1 MKFQEFSHQINSKQT
16 KVQGIQNSLSIP
28 QEEYLNGSQLEE
40 QFSKPQDTICNFF
53 LDKLNKETPDW
64 VLEKFE
70 RLFISQTGIVPIKI
84 GQALYIIVAQNQ
96 ENTFRNTLKRSCYIL
111 INNWNA
117 ARNHKPIQKLIQLFS
132 EVSKT
137 QKKTDTTKSL
147 TKQRLKK
154 WIINFIESEDYQD
167 LHIFLARYENRG
179 KWSNHY
185 ASYLLASESLDSK
198 NSQEQREAAK
208 IVSQQL
214 KKRFNLALAMYTARS
229 NLAVASARGDQNPT
243 VLGDNVLHLIH
254 QLLAKRG
261 IFSYANLANI
271 FLKQTTG
278 LLYYNMK
285 QSLRVYLFFSLEKSD
300 LLEVLNTN
308 LDKYLESIYNLYD
321 RKVWNSHL
329 LLLTCNH
336 LIEYLITQ
344 ERGKPSLI
352 FTWLVTHNQ
361 GVVLAILILKI
372 ILICQA
378 SYVHLE
384 NCIADLIQYY
394 ENEPESDCQW
404 LIDFLETLTVTLGIY
419 AENIRYNLVSIEAKQ
434 DELQTSD
441 NFKSYWI
448 FSQIKFEPEKSA

>member
-1 MKFQEFSHQINSKQT
+1 MKFQKFSHQINSKQT
-16 KVQGIQNSLSIP
+16 KVQGIQNSLSISK
-28 QEEYLNGSQLEE
+28 EEYLNGSQLEDK
-40 QFSKPQDTICNFF
+40 FSKPQDTICNFF

-70 RLFISQTGIVPIKI
+70 RLFILQTGRVPIEI
-84 GQALYIIVAQNQ
+84 GQALYIIVDQNQ
-96 ENTFRNTLKRSCYIL
+96 EDTFRNTLKRSCYIL

-117 ARNHKPIQKLIQLFS
+117 ARNHQPIQKLIQLFS
-132 EVSKT
+132 EVAKT
-137 QKKTDTTKSL
+137 QKKTDTPKSL
-147 TKQRLKK
+147 AKQRLKK
-154 WIINFIESEDYQD
+154 WLINFIGSEDYQE
-167 LHIFLARYENRG
+167 LHIFLSRYENRG

-229 NLAVASARGDQNPT
+229 NLAVTSAIGSPNPT
-243 VLGDNVLHLIH
+243 VLGDDVLHLIH

-271 FLKQTTG
+271 FLKQTAG
-278 LLYYNMK
+278 ILYYNMK

-308 LDKYLESIYNLYD
+308 IDKYLETIYNQYD
-321 RKVWNSHL
+321 RKVWNRHM

-344 ERGKPSLI
+344 EKGKPSLI
-352 FTWLVTHNQ
+352 FTWLATHNQ

-384 NCIADLIQYY
+384 NCIADLIKYY
-394 ENEPESDCQW
+394 EDEQESECQW
-404 LIDFLETLTVTLGIY
+404 LIDFLETLTVTLAIY
-419 AENIRYNLVSIEAKQ
+419 AENIRYNLVSIEAKK

-448 FSQIKFEPEKSA
+448 FSQVKFEQEKSA

>member
-16 KVQGIQNSLSIP
+16 KVQGIQNSLSIS
-28 QEEYLNGSQLEE
+28 QEERLNYSQLEN

-53 LDKLNKETPDW
+53 LDKMNKETPDW

-70 RLFISQTGIVPIKI
+70 KLFISQTGKFPIKI
-84 GQALYIIVAQNQ
+84 GEALYIIVAQNQ
-96 ENTFRNTLKRSCYIL
+96 EDTFRNTLKRSCYIL

-117 ARNHKPIQKLIQLFS
+117 ARNHQSIQKLIQLFS
-132 EVSKT
+132 EASKT
-137 QKKTDTTKSL
+137 QKKIDTTKSL

-154 WIINFIESEDYQD
+154 WIINFIQSEDYKELQ
-167 LHIFLARYENRG
+167 IFIARYENRG

-185 ASYLLASESLDSK
+185 ASYLLASESIDAK
-198 NSQEQREAAK
+198 NSQEYREAAK

-214 KKRFNLALAMYTARS
+214 KKRFNFALAMYTARS
-229 NLAVASARGDQNPT
+229 NLAVASAIGGQNPT
-243 VLGDNVLHLIH
+243 VLGDDVLHLIH
-254 QLLAKRG
+254 KILANRG
-261 IFSYANLANI
+261 IFSYANIANI

-285 QSLRVYLFFSLEKSD
+285 QSLKLYLFFSLEKSD
-300 LLEVLNTN
+300 LLKVLNTN
-308 LDKYLESIYNLYD
+308 IDKYLESLYNQYD
-321 RKVWNSHL
+321 KKVWNRHML
-329 LLLTCNH
+329 LNTCNH

-344 ERGKPSLI
+344 EKGKPSLT

-361 GVVLAILILKI
+361 GLILAILIMKI

-384 NCIADLIQYY
+384 NCIASLIEYY
-394 ENEPESDCQW
+394 ENEPESNCQW
-404 LIDFLETLTVTLGIY
+404 LIDFLETLTVTLAIY
-419 AENIRYNLVSIEAKQ
+419 AENIRYNLVSLEPKQ
-434 DELQTSD
+434 DKLRTSD

-448 FSQIKFEPEKSA
+448 FSQVKFEQEKTA

>member
-271 FLKQTTG
+271 FLKQTTD